1 MTTPVDCPIC
11 MDAIDMAKNCVT
23 TECGHCFHASCL
35 MSNVAHNGFGCPYCR
50 TAMAEEPENE
60 EEDDDEGSGW
70 SDVDE
75 DDEDVYDDDALR
87 GLRFMTNNLEG
98 IEHDILDIHDEN
110 EYHEVLAN
118 AQRQTDNNQE
128 NPPPSASYITEKL
141 SQQGITMEHLV
152 KCLLLNHDEY
162 ENQYD
167 DNESIESDIFGKMRI
182 LISNYRPTDQPA
194 APVPSTDATPATPAP
209 APVSIPN
216 APVRQ
221 APVSEPKIPVTPR
234 ALIAD
239 FNECLTE

>member
-60 EEDDDEGSGW
+60 EDEDESSGW
-70 SDVDE
+70 SDVEE
-75 DDEDVYDDDALR
+75 DDEEVYDDDALR

-110 EYHEVLAN
+110 EYNEAVAST
-118 AQRQTDNNQE
+118 QRQNDINQE

-162 ENQYD
+162 ENQHDDYD
-167 DNESIESDIFGKMRI
+167 NIDNDIFGKMRI
-182 LISNYRPTDQPA
+182 LISNFRPIDEPA
-194 APVPSTDATPATPAP
+194 IPPPSVLPATPTP
-209 APVSIPN
+209 ASIPTPN
-216 APVRQ
+216 APPRQ
-221 APVSEPKIPVTPR
+221 ANISEPKVTITPR